1 MNKPHSRVAAAALS
15 PTTESESEREV
26 IHGVD
31 MLKIIAN

>member
-15 PTTESESEREV
+15 PATESEREV